1 MMRIKSLGAV
11 VALLFMVA
19 CSDQTTVYIDQ
30 LEDDVAVEGN
40 ASVLDNSISFDDAGV
55 LDIFDEQRL
64 SGRTSKANEQA
75 GDYPLTL
82 VAQIAAPSY
91 TGATNLGATHIDI
104 DGDYAYVSYNTV
116 EDGYAGGIDIIN
128 VSDPNNPRLTGRL
141 YYTNADINS
150 IAYDDGYVYA
160 VGGFDAEKSTRT
172 EFNSLVAKIQ
182 VSGGRFNL
190 DAGIV
195 YGFQEGFNATDV
207 KVTGDRV
214 LVTSGGNGLLRAYNK
229 TDLTIL
235 DDVPFTDLRSVAVN
249 QDKIAILDA
258 SSGVKILNVDFG
270 VTQEINISSDFG
282 EFAKRTLDYT
292 DELIVVSEGAKGA
305 GVYDAN
311 TGSFMKHLPILI
323 NPEGVEEQNIVTNA
337 VASNE
342 GIILMA
348 NGGAGLCLSEDQG
361 DDPDLVG
368 IIELSGSINY
378 VASKG
383 DYIFAASGK
392 SGVQVIKLNRPS
404 TSLVQEC
411 SSSPIYEGSSN
422 LTVNQGQDLAYRG
435 SKRFSTISNSGELL
449 LCGSWTVRNEVDI
462 NSNALLEMNG
472 TLVVGRNSRRRN
484 ITVDEGATLR
494 IEGNLIIYGD
504 LILNEGATVEFL
516 GGTSSA
522 NIFGQVVR
530 NGNSTVTGTFD
541 DVRNKF

>member
-1 MMRIKSLGAV
+1 MRNLSLGAV
-11 VALLFMVA
+11 LALVFVAS
-19 CSDQTTVYIDQ
+19 CSDETTVYRDQ
-30 LEDDVAVEGN
+30 LEDDVAVEEN
-40 ASVLDNSISFDDAGV
+40 ATTLDNSISFDDAGV

-64 SGRTSKANEQA
+64 SGKSSKADEQA

-82 VAQIAAPSY
+82 VAQISAPSY

-116 EDGYAGGIDIIN
+116 EDGYAGGLDIIN

-141 YYTNADINS
+141 YYTNADMNA
-150 IAYDDGYVYA
+150 IAYDDGYIYA
-160 VGGFDAEKSTRT
+160 VGGFDSEKSTRS
-172 EFNSLVAKIQ
+172 EFNSLVAKIA

-190 DAGIV
+190 GAGIT

-207 KVTGDRV
+207 KVSGDRV
-214 LVTSGGNGLLRAYNK
+214 LVTSGGDGLLRAYNK
-229 TDLTIL
+229 SDLTIL
-235 DDVPFTDLRSVAVN
+235 DDVPYADLRSVALN
-249 QDKIAILDA
+249 NDKIAILDA
-258 SSGVKILNVDFG
+258 STGVKIMNADFG

-282 EFAKRTLDYT
+282 NFAKRTLDYT
-292 DELIVVSEGAKGA
+292 DDMIVVSEGSKGA

-311 TGSFMKHLPILI
+311 SGSLLKYLPILI
-323 NPEGVEEQNIVTNA
+323 NPEGVAEQNIVTNA

-342 GIILMA
+342 GVILMA

-361 DDPDLVG
+361 TDPDLVG

-404 TSLVQEC
+404 TSLVEEC
-411 SSSPIYEGSSN
+411 SSSPTYSGSSS
-422 LTVNQGQDLAYRG
+422 LTVNSGQDLAYRG
-435 SKRFSTISNSGELL
+435 SKRFNSITNSGELL
-449 LCGSWTVRNEVDI
+449 LCGSWTVRNAVDI
-462 NSNALLEMNG
+462 NSNALMEMNG
-472 TLVVGRNSRRRN
+472 TLVVGRNNRRRDV
-484 ITVDEGATLR
+484 TVDEGATLR

-504 LILNEGATVEFL
+504 LILNDGATIEFL

-530 NGNSTVTGTFD
+530 NGNTTVTGTFD

>member
-1 MMRIKSLGAV
+1 MRNLSLGAV
-11 VALLFMVA
+11 LALVFVAS
-19 CSDQTTVYIDQ
+19 CSDETTVYRDQ
-30 LEDDVAVEGN
+30 LEDDVAVEEN
-40 ASVLDNSISFDDAGV
+40 ATTLDNSISFDDAGV

-64 SGRTSKANEQA
+64 SGKSSKADEQA

-82 VAQIAAPSY
+82 VAQISAPSY

-116 EDGYAGGIDIIN
+116 EDGYAGGLDIIN

-141 YYTNADINS
+141 YYTNADMNA
-150 IAYDDGYVYA
+150 IAYDDGYIYA
-160 VGGFDAEKSTRT
+160 VGGFDSEKSTRS
-172 EFNSLVAKIQ
+172 EFNSLVAKIA

-190 DAGIV
+190 GAGIT

-207 KVTGDRV
+207 KVSGDRV
-214 LVTSGGNGLLRAYNK
+214 LVTSGGDGLLRAYNK
-229 TDLTIL
+229 SDLTIL
-235 DDVPFTDLRSVAVN
+235 DDVPYADLRSVALN
-249 QDKIAILDA
+249 NDKIAILDA
-258 SSGVKILNVDFG
+258 STGVKIMNADFG

-282 EFAKRTLDYT
+282 NFAKRTLDYT
-292 DELIVVSEGAKGA
+292 DDMIVVSEGSKGA

-311 TGSFMKHLPILI
+311 SGSLLKYLPILI
-323 NPEGVEEQNIVTNA
+323 NPEGVAEQNIVTNA

-342 GIILMA
+342 GVILMA

-361 DDPDLVG
+361 TDPDLVG

-404 TSLVQEC
+404 TSLVEEC
-411 SSSPIYEGSSN
+411 SSSPTYSGSSS
-422 LTVNQGQDLAYRG
+422 LTVNSGQDLAYRG
-435 SKRFSTISNSGELL
+435 SKRFNSITNSGELL
-449 LCGSWTVRNEVDI
+449 LCGSWTVRNAVDI
-462 NSNALLEMNG
+462 NSNALMEMNG
-472 TLVVGRNSRRRN
+472 TLVVGRNNRRRN
-484 ITVDEGATLR
+484 VTVDEGATLR

-504 LILNEGATVEFL
+504 LILNDGATIEFL

-530 NGNSTVTGTFD
+530 NGNTTVTGTFD

>member
-1 MMRIKSLGAV
+1 MRNLSLGAV
-11 VALLFMVA
+11 LALVFVAS
-19 CSDQTTVYIDQ
+19 CSDETTIYRDQ
-30 LEDDVAVEGN
+30 LEDDVAVEEN
-40 ASVLDNSISFDDAGV
+40 ATTLDNSISFDDAGV

-64 SGRTSKANEQA
+64 SGKSSKADEQA

-82 VAQIAAPSY
+82 VAQISAPSY

-116 EDGYAGGIDIIN
+116 EDGYAGGLDIIN

-141 YYTNADINS
+141 YYTNADMNA
-150 IAYDDGYVYA
+150 IAYDDGYIYA
-160 VGGFDAEKSTRT
+160 VGGFDSEKSTRS
-172 EFNSLVAKIQ
+172 EFNSLVAKIA

-190 DAGIV
+190 GAGIT

-207 KVTGDRV
+207 KVSGDRV
-214 LVTSGGNGLLRAYNK
+214 LVTSGGDGLLRAYNK
-229 TDLTIL
+229 SDLTIL
-235 DDVPFTDLRSVAVN
+235 DDVPYADLRSVALN
-249 QDKIAILDA
+249 NDKIAILDA
-258 SSGVKILNVDFG
+258 STGVKIMNADFG

-282 EFAKRTLDYT
+282 NFAKRTLDYT
-292 DELIVVSEGAKGA
+292 DDMIVVSEGSKGA

-311 TGSFMKHLPILI
+311 SGSLLKYLPILI
-323 NPEGVEEQNIVTNA
+323 NPEGVAEQNIVTNA

-342 GIILMA
+342 GVILMA

-361 DDPDLVG
+361 TDPDLVG

-404 TSLVQEC
+404 TSLVEEC
-411 SSSPIYEGSSN
+411 SSSPTYSGSSS
-422 LTVNQGQDLAYRG
+422 LTVNSGQDLAYRG
-435 SKRFSTISNSGELL
+435 SKRFNSITNSGELL
-449 LCGSWTVRNEVDI
+449 LCGSWTVRNAVDI
-462 NSNALLEMNG
+462 NSNALMEMNG
-472 TLVVGRNSRRRN
+472 TLVVGRNNRRRDV
-484 ITVDEGATLR
+484 TVDEGATLR

-504 LILNEGATVEFL
+504 LILNDGATIEFL

-530 NGNSTVTGTFD
+530 NGNTTVTGTFD

>member
-1 MMRIKSLGAV
+1 MRNLSLGAV
-11 VALLFMVA
+11 LALVFVAS
-19 CSDQTTVYIDQ
+19 CSDETTVYRDQ
-30 LEDDVAVEGN
+30 LEDDVAVEEN
-40 ASVLDNSISFDDAGV
+40 ATTLDNSISFDDAGV

-64 SGRTSKANEQA
+64 SGKSSKADEQA

-82 VAQIAAPSY
+82 VAQISAPSY

-116 EDGYAGGIDIIN
+116 EDGYAGGLDIIN

-141 YYTNADINS
+141 YYTNADMNA
-150 IAYDDGYVYA
+150 IAYDDGYIYA
-160 VGGFDAEKSTRT
+160 VGGFDSEKSTRS
-172 EFNSLVAKIQ
+172 EFNSLVAKIA

-190 DAGIV
+190 GAGIT

-207 KVTGDRV
+207 KVSGDRV
-214 LVTSGGNGLLRAYNK
+214 LVTSGGDGLLRAYNK
-229 TDLTIL
+229 SDLTIL
-235 DDVPFTDLRSVAVN
+235 DDVPYADLRSVALN
-249 QDKIAILDA
+249 NDKIAILDA
-258 SSGVKILNVDFG
+258 STGVKIMNADFG

-282 EFAKRTLDYT
+282 NFAKRTLDYT
-292 DELIVVSEGAKGA
+292 DDMIVVSEGSKGA

-311 TGSFMKHLPILI
+311 SGSLLKYLPILI
-323 NPEGVEEQNIVTNA
+323 NPEGVAEQNIVTNA

-342 GIILMA
+342 GVILMA

-361 DDPDLVG
+361 TDPDLVG

-404 TSLVQEC
+404 TSLVEEC
-411 SSSPIYEGSSN
+411 SSSPTYSGSSS
-422 LTVNQGQDLAYRG
+422 LTVNSGQDLAYRG
-435 SKRFSTISNSGELL
+435 SKRFNSITNNGELL
-449 LCGSWTVRNEVDI
+449 LCGSWTVRNAVDI
-462 NSNALLEMNG
+462 NSNALMEMNG
-472 TLVVGRNSRRRN
+472 TLVVGRNNRRRDV
-484 ITVDEGATLR
+484 TVDEGATLR

-504 LILNEGATVEFL
+504 LILNDGATIEFL

-530 NGNSTVTGTFD
+530 NGNTTVTGTFD